1 MMEPERGATGVQSVS
16 PIDPLLARME
26 VPSVRDAV
34 DRVDAPERTDAP
46 VPIGSAVDDR
56 LVEMTMQ
63 ARANAPALEFHD
75 FYADARTSVGRA
87 LAITLGDRDLAADAV
102 DEALVR
108 AYQRWER
115 VRTLDQPAGWVY
127 RVGLNHAR
135 SRLRR
140 LLRRPPA
147 PVDGHAEMHVSDPAI
162 ERALGRLSV
171 DQRAVVVCRHLL
183 GWSEAQTA
191 EALHIRP
198 GTVKSRLSRALT
210 RLEAELHHLRPEDRP

>member
-1 MMEPERGATGVQSVS
+1 MEPDRGATGVRSVS
-16 PIDPLLARME
+16 SIDPLLARLDLPSARDAGDDLDVR
-26 VPSVRDAV
+26 VPSDEPVV
-34 DRVDAPERTDAP
+34 APGRLA
-46 VPIGSAVDDR
+46 GSPA
-56 LVEMTMQ
+56 EMTMQ
-63 ARANAPALEFHD
+63 PRAAETAAEFHD
-75 FYADARTSVGRA
+75 FYAEARTSVGRA
-87 LAITLGDRDLAADAV
+87 LAITLGDRDLATDAV

-147 PVDGHAEMHVSDPAI
+147 TRDEHVEIHVSDPAI
-162 ERALGRLSV
+162 ERALARLSV

-191 EALHIRP
+191 EALHVRP